1 MSARFFYVGTLAFIV
16 AIAVGTV
23 VSVTPAYFLLFL
35 LLGSALAVIPYF
47 YRTASAKL
55 LVATIAVGLL
65 GSGVGLL
72 RAYTAVEKYDT
83 SSLHTQVGQ
92 VVELYG
98 QVAREPEE
106 RERSIQLF
114 VQVKDSQ
121 DIVLVSVDRF
131 SEISYGDVVIVKG
144 RLEIPESFVTDF
156 NRTFL
161 YSEYLKA
168 KGVQFRISFAQ
179 VEVLESGEGNIVIAS
194 LLSFKKAF
202 VAKLGTVLSEPQSGL
217 GVGLL
222 LGVKRALGEELEEA
236 FRKTG
241 IIHIVVL
248 SGYNVMLVVAFVLFI
263 LGTFLPFVARALFG
277 IVAIVLFALLVG
289 LSPTVV
295 RASIMA
301 VLVLLAP
308 LLGRQYNLMRALV
321 VAGCGM
327 ILINPYILLYDV
339 GFQLSFL
346 ATLGLI
352 LVAPQFELLLMRAPN
367 TLKVREFFIA
377 TLATQVAVSPL
388 LLYQIGELSLIAL
401 VVNVLVLPMVGVAML
416 LTFITGLMAF
426 VSLPLASIAAVPTH
440 FSLLYIIECARFF
453 AGVPYA
459 TVTSP
464 PFPLFLMVTLYGVM
478 GVSWYLVT
486 QRRGEYKESKYDY
499 QVRTNMIVNPIK
511 AWTVVL
517 EDEFVSEVK
526 KNENVSSGSSISNI
540 DTKLMAN
547 VSKKEATGEVPI
559 FFR

>member
-1 MSARFFYVGTLAFIV
+1 MQARFFYVGTLSFV
-16 AIAVGTV
+16 LAIAVGTA
-23 VSVTPAYFLLFL
+23 VSVVPAQFL
-35 LLGSALAVIPYF
+35 LLLLLGVALTAVAYLYRSAPAH
-47 YRTASAKL
+47 L
-55 LVATIAVGLL
+55 LVLTVAIGLL
-65 GSGVGLL
+65 GSGVGLW
-72 RAYTAVEKYDT
+72 RAHLAVERYAT
-83 SSLHTQVGQ
+83 SSLHAQVGQ
-92 VVELYG
+92 AVALTGV
-98 QVAREPEE
+98 VAREPEE
-106 RERSIQLF
+106 REKSMQLF
-114 VQVKDSQ
+114 VRVEDTS
-121 DIVLVSVDRF
+121 DMVLVSVDRF
-131 SEISYGDVVIVKG
+131 SEVLYGDTVSVSGTLAV
-144 RLEIPESFVTDF
+144 PEAFVTDF
-156 NRTFL
+156 DRTFL
-161 YSEYLKA
+161 YPEYLKA

-179 VEVLESGEGNIVIAS
+179 VTVLESGGGNQIVAG
-194 LLSFKKAF
+194 LLSFKDAF
-202 VAKLGTVLSEPQSGL
+202 VLKLGTVLSEPQSGL

-263 LGTFLPFVARALFG
+263 LGTFLPFVARAVFG
-277 IVAIVLFALLVG
+277 IIAIILFALLVG

-308 LLGRQYNLMRALV
+308 LLGRQYDLLRALM

-327 ILINPYILLYDV
+327 IVLNPYILLYDV

-416 LTFITGLMAF
+416 LTFITGLLAF

-459 TVTSP
+459 TVATP
-464 PFPLFLMVTLYGVM
+464 PFPLPLMGVMYGVL
-478 GVSWYLVT
+478 GVSWYVVT
-486 QRRGEYKESKYDY
+486 QRRGRNQLPTVKIAS
-499 QVRTNMIVNPIK
+499 RATNTVSVEQ
-511 AWTVVL
+511 WTVVP
-517 EDEFVSEVK
+517 EEEV
-526 KNENVSSGSSISNI
+526 V
-540 DTKLMAN
+540 
-547 VSKKEATGEVPI
+547 ATGAKEVGQLVKPVRTTNKKSAPLDEVPI